1 MEKWMVV
8 LVAAGFLIPYGT
20 VLAVTGNIHGAE
32 YVRQQE
38 KEAAGKYRILLDREE
53 NGGYLSL
60 EEYLP
65 SVLAAQISPD
75 SEMEALKAQAVIAR
89 TYIRRQMGEEKEIS
103 ELSLDLDRKPRE
115 ELKKIWGKTE
125 FPEKYSRLE
134 EAVIQTN
141 RIVMTYDGEMIAPLF
156 CAVTAGSTRD
166 GDEGYPYLKSVSCP
180 DDEKAADFIS
190 FVSLSA
196 KQAAAALNEIPGKE
210 GEVRQVRPE
219 AFPGKVQTVKRDTAG
234 YAQEIQIDECSFT
247 GEEAAGAFG
256 LSSSCFFTEPQENGI
271 GITVKGKGH
280 GYGLSQ
286 NEAEAKAEDGWDFKE
301 ILEYF
306 YSGIAFFTE

>member
-1 MEKWMVV
+1 
-8 LVAAGFLIPYGT
+8 
-20 VLAVTGNIHGAE
+20 
-32 YVRQQE
+32 
-38 KEAAGKYRILLDREE
+38 
-53 NGGYLSL
+53 
-60 EEYLP
+60 
-65 SVLAAQISPD
+65 
-75 SEMEALKAQAVIAR
+75 
-89 TYIRRQMGEEKEIS
+89 
-103 ELSLDLDRKPRE
+103 
-115 ELKKIWGKTE
+115 
-125 FPEKYSRLE
+125 
-134 EAVIQTN
+134 
-141 RIVMTYDGEMIAPLF
+141 MTYDGEMIAPLF

-180 DDEKAADFIS
+180 DDAKAADFIS

-234 YAQEIQIDECSFT
+234 YVQEIQIDGCSFT

-286 NEAEAKAEDGWDFKE
+286 NEAETKAEDGWDFKE